1 MSPQQERCAPLLR
14 IDWRIPLYPVY
25 ANNTGRPLIARINI
39 IKVSITVLAASLM
52 AMPSALLASAP
63 AIELSEPEQQ
73 WLQAHPSIR
82 LAVDID
88 WSPFEYVDDYSNYV
102 GMAAEYI
109 NLVGQRLGIRFD
121 IEKEK
126 PWSEVVDAVKNR
138 ELDMFSCVVATT
150 QRREYADF
158 TRPYLSFP
166 MVIVTSDQVAY
177 VNGIRDLK
185 NETVAVVRGYATQDL
200 LEKDHP
206 ELDLYLA
213 DNVADALEK
222 LSHGKVYAYIG
233 NIATVSDVIRREGLT
248 NIKISG
254 ETPYSYELSMA
265 VRNDWP
271 EFTPILQKALDSIT
285 EQERDQIYRK
295 WIKLRYEHGFDYQLL
310 WEILALVSLV
320 IAVILFWNR
329 RLLKEIARRKEAEK
343 LVQDARQRL
352 EQTNK
357 QLVNYVDIV
366 DKYVITSSTDVKGVI
381 TSTSDAFCEISGY
394 SQEELLG
401 ATHRIVRHEDM
412 PESIYEELWST
423 ISSGKTWEGEIKNKK
438 KNGGYYWVQ
447 AYISPNF
454 DEQGNISGYTAIRE
468 DITNKKL
475 AEALSVTDELT
486 SLSNRRH
493 FNNLFPQEI
502 ARAER
507 EQKTFVLMIIDV
519 DYFKSY
525 NDNYGHQQGD
535 NVLQQIAR
543 VLQDTLRRAGDFAFR
558 IGGEEFAVIVTVE
571 NNADA
576 VVIAENLRRSV
587 EGLGLAHEHSE
598 VASVVTISIGVKTHH
613 CGGDQ
618 PAQTDLIYRLADD
631 ALYQA
636 KEKGRNQVVE
646 HGRADTFGKYLRK
659 ARSGDQLIHRTI
671 YTRDTNATPTQRA
684 GLCGD
689 DDLRRGACGACV
701 IRLVNRASSPCG
713 V

>member
-88 WSPFEYVDDYSNYV
+88 WSPFEYVDDDSNYV

-646 HGRADTFGKYLRK
+646 HGRADTFGKPV
-659 ARSGDQLIHRTI
+659 A
-671 YTRDTNATPTQRA
+671 AT
-684 GLCGD
+684 
-689 DDLRRGACGACV
+689 
-701 IRLVNRASSPCG
+701 S
-713 V
+713 

>member
-493 FNNLFPQEI
+493 FNNLFSQEI

-636 KEKGRNQVVE
+636 KENGRNQVVE
-646 HGRADTFGKYLRK
+646 HGRVDTFGKPV
-659 ARSGDQLIHRTI
+659 AANI
-671 YTRDTNATPTQRA
+671 
-684 GLCGD
+684 
-689 DDLRRGACGACV
+689 
-701 IRLVNRASSPCG
+701 
-713 V
+713 

>member
-88 WSPFEYVDDYSNYV
+88 WSPFEYVDDDSNYV

-646 HGRADTFGKYLRK
+646 HGRTDTFGKPV
-659 ARSGDQLIHRTI
+659 A
-671 YTRDTNATPTQRA
+671 AT
-684 GLCGD
+684 
-689 DDLRRGACGACV
+689 
-701 IRLVNRASSPCG
+701 S
-713 V
+713 

>member
-1 MSPQQERCAPLLR
+1 MG
-14 IDWRIPLYPVY
+14 
-25 ANNTGRPLIARINI
+25 NHLIARINI
-39 IKVSITVLAASLM
+39 GKFGITVLLVTLM
-52 AMPSALLASAP
+52 AVSKTVLASTP
-63 AIELSEPEQQ
+63 TIELSDTERQ

-88 WSPFEYVDDYSNYV
+88 WAPFEYVDGESNYV

-109 NLVGQRLGIRFD
+109 NLVGQKLGIRFD
-121 IEKEK
+121 VEKEK

-138 ELDMFSCVVATT
+138 ELDMFSCVVATA

-158 TRPYLSFP
+158 TQPYLSFP

-200 LEKDHP
+200 LEKNHP
-206 ELDLYLA
+206 NLDLYLA

-222 LSHGKVYAYIG
+222 VSHGKVYAYIG

-285 EQERDQIYRK
+285 EQERDQIYRN
-295 WIKLRYEHGFDYQLL
+295 WIKLRYEHGVDYDLL
-310 WEILALVSLV
+310 WKVLAAVFVV
-320 IAVILFWNR
+320 IGTILFWNR
-329 RLLKEIARRKEAEK
+329 RLSREVARRVEAEK
-343 LVQDARQRL
+343 RVQDAHCQL
-352 EQTNK
+352 EQANNE
-357 QLVNYVDIV
+357 LVSYVDIV
-366 DKYVITSSTDVKGVI
+366 DKYVITSSTDKKGVI
-381 TSTSDAFCEISGY
+381 TSTSDAFCEISGF
-394 SQEELLG
+394 SQQELIG

-412 PESIYEELWST
+412 PVSVYEDMWGT

-486 SLSNRRH
+486 CLFNRRH
-493 FNNLFPQEI
+493 FNNLVPQEM

-507 EQKTFVLMIIDV
+507 ERKAFALMIIDV
-519 DYFKSY
+519 DYFKPY

-535 NVLQQIAR
+535 KVLQQVSMALKNR
-543 VLQDTLRRAGDFAFR
+543 LRRASDFVFR
-558 IGGEEFAVIVTVE
+558 IGGEEFAVIVSVD
-571 NNADA
+571 NRKDA
-576 VVIAENLRRSV
+576 LVIAELLRQSV
-587 EGLGLAHEHSE
+587 EALGLVHQHSPA
-598 VASVVTISIGVKTHH
+598 ASVVTVSIGLKIHQYP
-613 CGGDQ
+613 DEQ
-618 PAQTDLIYRLADD
+618 PADMDLIYRLADD

-636 KEKGRNQVVE
+636 KENGRNQVVE
-646 HGRADTFGKYLRK
+646 HGGTDAVGKPV
-659 ARSGDQLIHRTI
+659 AAIS
-671 YTRDTNATPTQRA
+671 
-684 GLCGD
+684 
-689 DDLRRGACGACV
+689 
-701 IRLVNRASSPCG
+701 
-713 V
+713 